1 MILTL
6 IIWLFVGCAA
16 WGYGR
21 IFLSVRSRD
30 ESGTSNL
37 PPESLGARL
46 YLGLLCLVCLLA
58 AAALLLAFLTC
69 LALFVSTREVNFFD
83 TALYHQQAVKWL
95 SDYGLVTGLAM
106 IHVRYGSPSSWF
118 AGAAALNHGF
128 LAGREVPIVGGICF
142 ALLAVTS
149 LISLWRITQGRLS
162 VNLRTLAWVIFS
174 GMLLTVSVLWNVEAS
189 LSPDL
194 DVWIAAPV
202 IALLAADSF
211 GDPSKRAGL

>member
-58 AAALLLAFLTC
+58 AAAMFIPVRWWVGLMAAGVGVFLSVSGYDRRVGYRDNSVRAVALLLFFLTC
-69 LALFVSTREVNFFD
+69 LALFVSSFEVYFVVRD
-83 TALYHQQAVKWL
+83 LY
-95 SDYGLVTGLAM
+95 Y
-106 IHVRYGSPSSWF
+106 
-118 AGAAALNHGF
+118 
-128 LAGREVPIVGGICF
+128 
-142 ALLAVTS
+142 LLAFK
-149 LISLWRITQGRLS
+149 L
-162 VNLRTLAWVIFS
+162 
-174 GMLLTVSVLWNVEAS
+174 
-189 LSPDL
+189 
-194 DVWIAAPV
+194 
-202 IALLAADSF
+202 
-211 GDPSKRAGL
+211 

>member
-58 AAALLLAFLTC
+58 AAAMFIPVRWWVGLMAAGVGVFLSVSGYDRRVGYRDNSVRAGALLLAFITS
-69 LALFVSTREVNFFD
+69 LALFVSNCVDIFFV
-83 TALYHQQAVKWL
+83 TALFQQQSIQCL
-95 SDYGLVTGLAM
+95 LV
-106 IHVRYGSPSSWF
+106 VVY
-118 AGAAALNHGF
+118 
-128 LAGREVPIVGGICF
+128 
-142 ALLAVTS
+142 
-149 LISLWRITQGRLS
+149 
-162 VNLRTLAWVIFS
+162 
-174 GMLLTVSVLWNVEAS
+174 VSCI
-189 LSPDL
+189 
-194 DVWIAAPV
+194 DVYI
-202 IALLAADSF
+202 
-211 GDPSKRAGL
+211 